1 MYGRAK
7 TVQQASPIGRGRGR
21 GTAAVVSSPNAPGV
35 TAGILTPPTQSRET
49 TPVKPVAPVA
59 LEDSKETDLAA
70 KPRYQGSRMTSNL
83 KKNKK

>member
-1 MYGRAK
+1 
-7 TVQQASPIGRGRGR
+7 
-21 GTAAVVSSPNAPGV
+21 
-35 TAGILTPPTQSRET
+35 
-49 TPVKPVAPVA
+49 VAPVA